1 MSKKLIIKILKKIND
16 FENLELDLFDNMIDM
31 FSADNLKVPSTANG
45 EDTIIT
51 TWQILDSYNFNTPI
65 NNIDIL
71 NYKAI
76 NIEGERLYLILSGW
90 SSKHTKE
97 LVNKLGK
104 GQLIVQ
110 NIILYGYSFGLEETR
125 ELEIALKQL
134 NKKVNLIKRF

>member
-1 MSKKLIIKILKKIND
+1 
-16 FENLELDLFDNMIDM
+16 
-31 FSADNLKVPSTANG
+31 
-45 EDTIIT
+45 
-51 TWQILDSYNFNTPI
+51 LDSYNFNTPI

>member
-1 MSKKLIIKILKKIND
+1 
-16 FENLELDLFDNMIDM
+16 
-31 FSADNLKVPSTANG
+31 
-45 EDTIIT
+45 IT
-51 TWQILDSYNFNTPI
+51 TWQILDSYDFNTPI

-76 NIEGERLYLILSGW
+76 NIEEERLYLILSGW

-97 LVNKLGK
+97 LVNKLGE
-104 GQLIVQ
+104 GQLNVQ
-110 NIILYGYSFGLEETR
+110 NVILYGYSFGLEETR